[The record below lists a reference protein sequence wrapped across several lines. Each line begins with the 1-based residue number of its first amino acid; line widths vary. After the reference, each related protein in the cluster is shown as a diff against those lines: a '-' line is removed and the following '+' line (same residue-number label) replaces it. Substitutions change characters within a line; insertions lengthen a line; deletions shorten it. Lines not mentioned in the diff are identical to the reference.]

1 MGVGASAWTG
11 SSRSSSTCRTSGRR
25 SCSRGIAPGSCRD
38 GPRKQVFCSRLAD
51 SLLHVLRGQ
60 GMKEFKVFVA
70 DKTGELAR
78 VTEALSN
85 GAVNIRAIASE
96 SKHDASF
103 LRVVTSD
110 VQTTQKA
117 LTNAGL
123 KYELSDILNLEL
135 LDRPG
140 ELAKVAKRLARAG
153 INVHSI
159 YILGSKNGRTE
170 IALVVDDIE
179 RAKIAIK

>member
-1 MGVGASAWTG
+1 M
-11 SSRSSSTCRTSGRR
+11 
-25 SCSRGIAPGSCRD
+25 
-38 GPRKQVFCSRLAD
+38 
-51 SLLHVLRGQ
+51 
-60 GMKEFKVFVA
+60 FVA
-70 DKTGELAR
+70 DKPGELAR

-96 SKHDASF
+96 SKHDISF

-123 KYELSDILNLEL
+123 KYELNDILNLEL

-140 ELAKVAKRLARAG
+140 ELAKVAKRLSRAG

-179 RAKIAIK
+179 RARTAIK